1 MGAKPFK
8 LDFYVSAQ
16 RRLAMI
22 DPYIAVALQTTVR
35 HVVRRDEV
43 SKNLAHIGNMID
55 LVCHI
60 CSLELPVRL
69 IALGEGCIQG
79 FADEILHLSSAE
91 YTATMAADIPGWETD
106 ALGEKAKHH
115 GVFIL
120 GQLKEKLP
128 QYPDRFFNTVFLID
142 PRGEVIYKHRKN
154 VVLFVEHSTTPHDV
168 FDQWVA
174 ESGDSIDAFFPVAR
188 TEIGNIG
195 GSVGVEG
202 AFPES
207 YRGFAMNGAE
217 ILYRGSLPEPWVSRE
232 IWDVQNRARAVDNT
246 AYLLAPNCG
255 ALIMPGAQPT
265 AIGGALGGKSMIVGY
280 KGEVLAQSTVVD
292 DCYVASEINIDALR
306 HYRETARFQ
315 NWLPYLRTEI
325 YRHLYDRAVWPSN
338 QPPMDDAGT
347 EGLFRDSIEK
357 LVQRGAFTRRDR

>member
-1 MGAKPFK
+1 
-8 LDFYVSAQ
+8 
-16 RRLAMI
+16 MI

-35 HVVRRDEV
+35 HVTKRSDAEL
-43 SKNLAHIGNMID
+43 NLQHIGNMVD

-69 IALGEGCIQG
+69 ITLGEGCIQG

-106 ALGEKAKHH
+106 ALGAKARQH

-120 GQLKEKLP
+120 AQIKEKLS

-142 PRGEVIYKHRKN
+142 PQGTVIYKHRKN

-168 FDQWVA
+168 YDQWVR
-174 ESGDSIDAFFPVAR
+174 ENGDGLDAFFPVAH
-188 TEIGNIG
+188 TEIGNIA

-207 YRGFAMNGAE
+207 YRGFALNGAE
-217 ILYRGSLPEPWVSRE
+217 ILYRASLPEPWVSRE

-255 ALIMPGAQPT
+255 ALIMPGNPPT
-265 AIGGALGGKSMIVGY
+265 VIGGALGGKSMIVGY
-280 KGEVLAQSTVVD
+280 KGEVLAQSAVAD
-292 DCYVASEINIDALR
+292 DCYVAAEINVDALR

-325 YRHLYDRAVWPSN
+325 YRSVYAQPIWPKN
-338 QPPMDDAGT
+338 QPVMDDAGT
-347 EGLFRDSIEK
+347 EGLFNTTVEALHK
-357 LVQRGAFTRRDR
+357 RGAFSRRSG

>member
-1 MGAKPFK
+1 
-8 LDFYVSAQ
+8 
-16 RRLAMI
+16 MI

-35 HVVRRDEV
+35 HVTRRAEV
-43 SKNLAHIGNMID
+43 ECNLKHIGNMVD

-91 YTATMAADIPGWETD
+91 YTATMAAEIPGCETD
-106 ALGEKAKHH
+106 FLGEKARKH

-128 QYPDRFFNTVFLID
+128 QYPDRFFNTVFLVD
-142 PRGEVIYKHRKN
+142 PQGKVIYKHRKN

-168 FDQWVA
+168 YDQWVR
-174 ESGDSIDAFFPVAR
+174 ENGDGLDAFFPVAR

-202 AFPES
+202 SFPES
-207 YRGFAMNGAE
+207 YRGFALNGAE
-217 ILYRGSLPEPWVSRE
+217 ILYRASLPEPWVSRE
-232 IWDVQNRARAVDNT
+232 IWDVQNRARALDNT
-246 AYLLAPNCG
+246 AYLVAPNCG
-255 ALIMPGAQPT
+255 ALIMPGNPPVT
-265 AIGGALGGKSMIVGY
+265 IGGALGGRSMVVGY

-292 DCYVASEINIDALR
+292 DCYVAAEINIDALR
-306 HYRETARFQ
+306 HYRETAHFQ
-315 NWLPYLRTEI
+315 NWMPYLRTEI
-325 YRHLYDRAVWPSN
+325 YQSLYRQPIWPKGL
-338 QPPMDDAGT
+338 PAMDDAQT
-347 EGLFRDSIEK
+347 ANVFESAVTSLK
-357 LVQRGAFTRRDR
+357 QRGTFTKR

>member
-1 MGAKPFK
+1 
-8 LDFYVSAQ
+8 
-16 RRLAMI
+16 MI

-35 HVVRRDEV
+35 HVTRRDDV
-43 SKNLAHIGNMID
+43 GRNLTHIGNMID

-69 IALGEGCIQG
+69 VALGEGCIQG

-106 ALGEKAKHH
+106 ALGEKARHH

-120 GQLKEKLP
+120 GQLKERLS
-128 QYPDRFFNTVFLID
+128 QYPGRFFNTVFLID
-142 PRGEVIYKHRKN
+142 PNGKVVYKHRKN

-168 FDQWVA
+168 LDQWIR
-174 ESGDSIDAFFPVAR
+174 EHGDGPEAFFPVAR
-188 TEIGNIG
+188 TDIGNIG

-217 ILYRGSLPEPWVSRE
+217 ILYRASLPEPWVSRE
-232 IWDVQNRARAVDNT
+232 IWEVQNRARAADNT
-246 AYLLAPNCG
+246 AYLIAPNCG
-255 ALIMPGAQPT
+255 ALIMPGNPPT
-265 AIGGALGGKSMIVGY
+265 VVGGALGGRSMIVGY
-280 KGEVLAQSTVVD
+280 KGEVLAQSSVVD
-292 DCYVASEINIDALR
+292 DCYVAAEVNIDALR

-315 NWLPYLRTEI
+315 NWLPYLRSEI
-325 YRHLYDRAVWPSN
+325 YRSLYDQPVWPKN
-338 QPPMDDAGT
+338 QPPMDDSGT
-347 EGLFRDSIEK
+347 EKLFRSSVER
-357 LVQRGAFTRRDR
+357 LQQRGSFTRRSK